1 MLPLCK
7 LQNRSNLCYC
17 NAVCQAI
24 YWIGEMSTAAS
35 ACYGRLQAG
44 LRVLRVSHS
53 IALPSCIAMRP
64 LFANWRNLHRQH
76 DAGEFLQHLL
86 SVAQPRACCWRWES
100 RLANPFQLHD
110 SGDRG
115 APLLLNI
122 IGGTLQEL
130 IDKWHQQYAVH
141 ALPAHQGCLFLQ
153 LCRYDS
159 HTSKNMQPLA
169 VRPGDSVALP
179 VFTDTT
185 GLCTRLELLRVA
197 VVVYHLGASVTS
209 GHYKT
214 LIGTPHTSEWSYH
227 ICDDNK
233 APKRATKR
241 DLTEV
246 DHNAYLVGLLRCP

>member
-1 MLPLCK
+1 M
-7 LQNRSNLCYC
+7 
-17 NAVCQAI
+17 
-24 YWIGEMSTAAS
+24 
-35 ACYGRLQAG
+35 
-44 LRVLRVSHS
+44 
-53 IALPSCIAMRP
+53 
-64 LFANWRNLHRQH
+64 
-76 DAGEFLQHLL
+76 
-86 SVAQPRACCWRWES
+86 AQPRACCWRWES

-141 ALPAHQGCLFLQ
+141 ALTEHQGCLFLQ

-159 HTSKNMQPLA
+159 HTSKNMQTLP

-185 GLCTRLELLRVA
+185 GLCTRLELFRVA

-214 LIGTPHTSEWSYH
+214 LIGTPTATEWSY
-227 ICDDNK
+227 
-233 APKRATKR
+233 
-241 DLTEV
+241 
-246 DHNAYLVGLLRCP
+246 LVCKPPSEPPNVISMKLITMPTWWDCFAAHSTAVGPQGCPQFHKPLPLESQNEC